1 MLHRAIATLRDTLR
15 PHLGLSKDRVETL
28 ALIVVAMVSARTVN
42 LSHLA
47 AERPGATL
55 VASAYRRLQRFFQY
69 VQPGRDLGRDWAAP
83 IAAKLAGLTGSW
95 YLALDRTQWKMGAR
109 EINFLVLAAVTR
121 RYRVPLLWTLL
132 PGRGNSS
139 TQQRIALMRRY
150 IKLFG
155 VSSIRLLLADRE
167 FIGHAWADFLCENNI
182 PFAIRLRSAHCTT
195 LLLRARDSADLDD
208 SILQM
213 EPSRVPLSSRHSHAH
228 AIVTP
233 GARQVAV
240 ADAVLV
246 DHRPGEYPDGEPEPS
261 GQSVFRRRPGQLQL
275 SPPATFLPVCQ
286 AGGGLVGAGRG
297 QAPEDR
303 AALGLVLDRTNWKIG
318 RRDVNILMLAV
329 VTRRLRIPLMWTV
342 IDKAGS
348 SNQCERIA
356 LMRRYLA
363 LFGPRSI
370 AWLLADREF
379 KACPRAGGGRPMDR
393 ISVGEQHHVR
403 HPGEGEQPC
412 SP

>member
-47 AERPGATL
+47 AERPGVTL
-55 VASAYRRLQRFFQY
+55 VASTYRRLQRFFQY

-182 PFAIRLRSAHCTT
+182 PFAIRLRSDLRITTEDGHELTLDARLHWRRRGKHFTGWLGTGTGRGRHRLSFIAKPLRDGDRRGDWLILATNAKPRFALDAYRKRWAIECLFGDAKTRGLNLEDTRLSDPRKLDLLMGLVALALAWAARAARDLLGTKWPKRKAHGYLAKSWFRTGFDRIRN
-195 LLLRARDSADLDD
+195 LLRSDP
-208 SILQM
+208 M
-213 EPSRVPLSSRHSHAH
+213 E
-228 AIVTP
+228 AIQP
-233 GARQVAV
+233 W
-240 ADAVLV
+240 
-246 DHRPGEYPDGEPEPS
+246 
-261 GQSVFRRRPGQLQL
+261 
-275 SPPATFLPVCQ
+275 C
-286 AGGGLVGAGRG
+286 
-297 QAPEDR
+297 
-303 AALGLVLDRTNWKIG
+303 
-318 RRDVNILMLAV
+318 
-329 VTRRLRIPLMWTV
+329 
-342 IDKAGS
+342 
-348 SNQCERIA
+348 RIA
-356 LMRRYLA
+356 RN
-363 LFGPRSI
+363 PRKI
-370 AWLLADREF
+370 CR
-379 KACPRAGGGRPMDR
+379 
-393 ISVGEQHHVR
+393 VV
-403 HPGEGEQPC
+403 
-412 SP
+412 